1 MNGRMRCDRWLVG
14 LLVAAGALFSASRV
28 NAQVLMRPPVPDAEV
43 LQTQSF
49 QLAGD
54 AIRLAQFGQIDE
66 AFRRV
71 ELAAQLTPNSA
82 EVLVVLGTLH
92 LQEEE
97 YAKAISTLNRARQIT
112 PDDPDILIALG
123 SAYVR
128 QGSYFAALDALE
140 RGLEEQPESLQALF
154 DLGNAHLLLENY
166 DEARDTYERAL
177 DVDGEFW
184 PAINNIGLVDYQIG
198 RIDDAIAR
206 WRQSIELD
214 DRAAEPKLALAT
226 ALFIQGN
233 TEEALSLG
241 ATAMQLD
248 ATYGEVETLREN
260 LWGDRLIT
268 DVQVLLNTDEVSSAL
283 NQARAESA
291 STDLDANF

>member
-1 MNGRMRCDRWLVG
+1 MNGWMRCNRWLFG
-14 LLVAAGALFSASRV
+14 LLVAAGTIAHAGRG
-28 NAQVLMRPPVPDAEV
+28 NAQILMRPPIPDAEV

-71 ELAAQLTPNSA
+71 ELAAQITPNSA

-92 LQEEE
+92 LQQEE
-97 YAKAISTLNRARQIT
+97 YAKAISTLNRARTIT

-123 SAYVR
+123 SAHVR

-140 RGLEEQPESLQALF
+140 RGLEQQPDNMQALF

-166 DEARDTYERAL
+166 DKARDTYERAL
-177 DVDGEFW
+177 DVDAEFW
-184 PAINNIGLVDYQIG
+184 PAINNIGLVDYQTG

-214 DRAAEPKLALAT
+214 ERAAEPKLALAT
-226 ALFIQGN
+226 ALYIQGN
-233 TEEALSLG
+233 TEEALNLG
-241 ATAMQLD
+241 ASAMQLD
-248 ATYGEVETLREN
+248 ATYGEVETLRDN

-268 DVQVLLNTDEVSSAL
+268 DVQILLSTDEVSNAL

>member
-1 MNGRMRCDRWLVG
+1 MNGWKRCGRWILG
-14 LLVAAGALFSASRV
+14 STIAAIAIASRAE
-28 NAQVLMRPPVPDAEV
+28 AQVLMRPPVADREV

-54 AIRLAQFGQIDE
+54 AIRLAQFGQMEE

-71 ELAAQLTPNSA
+71 ELAAQLAPNSV

-92 LQEEE
+92 LQEEQ
-97 YAKAISTLNRARQIT
+97 YAKAINTLNRARTQA
-112 PDDPDILIALG
+112 PEDPDILMALG

-128 QGSYFAALDALE
+128 QGSYFAALDALN
-140 RGLEEQPESLQALF
+140 RGLEQQPDNLQALF
-154 DLGNAHLLLENY
+154 DLGNAHLLLE
-166 DEARDTYERAL
+166 DFDKARESFERAL
-177 DVDGEFW
+177 EVDAEFW

-206 WRQSIELD
+206 WQRSIELD
-214 DRAAEPKLALAT
+214 DQAAEPKLALAT
-226 ALFIQGN
+226 ALYIQGD
-233 TEEALSLG
+233 TEAAIQLG
-241 ATAMQLD
+241 ASAIQLD
-248 ATYGEVETLREN
+248 AAYGNIDTLRDN

-268 DVQVLLNTDEVSSAL
+268 DVQVLLQTDEVSSAL

-291 STDLDANF
+291 STDLDASF